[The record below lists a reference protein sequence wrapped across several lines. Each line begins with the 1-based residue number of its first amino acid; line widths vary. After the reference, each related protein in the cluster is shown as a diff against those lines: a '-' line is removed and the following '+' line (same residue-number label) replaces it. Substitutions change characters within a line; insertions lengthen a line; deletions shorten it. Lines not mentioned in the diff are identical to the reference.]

1 MQPLKWVKSAW
12 ELLMPELNGHAMGRV
27 RHIHFVGIGGAGMSG
42 IAELLH
48 NLGYEVSG
56 TDISENRTTRRLQSL
71 GIRVSLGHDGSNVTG
86 SDVVVY
92 SSAVSSEN
100 PELKSAHQQ
109 RIPVIRRAQM
119 LAELMRFHSGIAVA
133 GTHGKTT
140 TTSLIA
146 SVLAE
151 GGLDPTYVIGG
162 LLNSAG
168 SHARLGSGKYLVA
181 EADESD
187 ASFHHLQPVIA
198 VLTNI
203 DPDHLENYGGDFNSL
218 KENFTEF
225 LNRLPFYGLAV
236 VCVDNPG
243 SRGITGRITNSFIT
257 YGIDND
263 ADFMADN
270 IRYDKSTTEFDVI
283 HGSEQNWSGLR
294 LNLPGR
300 HNVLNALAAIAV
312 ATELGVD
319 KQTIARAL
327 ENFQGIARRC
337 HVLGDIR
344 IDNKNVL
351 LIDDYA
357 HHPEEIAAILSAVKS
372 GWPGRR
378 VVVIFQPHRYSR
390 TRDLF
395 GEFRNILSTV
405 DVLIL
410 LEIYSAGESPI
421 EGVTGDA
428 LCRAIREHGRL
439 EPVFVESVAD
449 VIPVLPE
456 LLRGQDILL
465 ILGAGNIGSLGGSLL
480 DQYAPNVH

>member
-1 MQPLKWVKSAW
+1 
-12 ELLMPELNGHAMGRV
+12 MGRV

-42 IAELLH
+42 IAEVLK

-56 TDISENRTTRRLQSL
+56 TDINESSTTRHLQSM
-71 GIRVSLGHDGSNVTG
+71 GIRVDLGHEASHVNG

-92 SSAVSSEN
+92 SSAVSADN
-100 PELKSAHQQ
+100 PELQSARQK

-146 SVLAE
+146 SLLAE
-151 GGLDPTYVIGG
+151 GGYDPTYVIGG

-168 SHARLGSGKYLVA
+168 SHARLGKGRYLVA

-203 DPDHLENYGGDFNSL
+203 DPDHLENYGDDFSVL
-218 KENFTEF
+218 KSNFADF

-243 SRGITGRITNSFIT
+243 SREIMRRIACSFIT
-257 YGIDND
+257 YGIENE
-263 ADFMADN
+263 ADFSASR
-270 IRYDKSTTEFDVI
+270 IRHDKNVTEFEVC
-283 HGSEQNWSGLR
+283 HGVPQTRYQVR

-312 ATELGVD
+312 ATELGVAR
-319 KQTIARAL
+319 TAIIRAL
-327 ENFQGIARRC
+327 AGFQGIGRRC
-337 HVLGDIR
+337 QILGDIR
-344 IDNKNVL
+344 IDDRALL

-357 HHPEEIAAILSAVKS
+357 HHPAEIAATLSAVRS

-378 VVVIFQPHRYSR
+378 LVVIFQPHRYTR
-390 TRDLF
+390 TRYLLA
-395 GEFRNILSTV
+395 EFADVLSTV
-405 DVLIL
+405 DALVLL
-410 LEIYSAGESPI
+410 GIYAAGETPI
-421 EGVTGDA
+421 AGVTGTVLYQAVRDKGGCKPVYVEQLEDVHA
-428 LCRAIREHGRL
+428 VLHGLVR
-439 EPVFVESVAD
+439 D
-449 VIPVLPE
+449 
-456 LLRGQDILL
+456 QDILL
-465 ILGAGNIGSLGGSLL
+465 ILGAGSIGALGGQL
-480 DQYAPNVH
+480 VHKYGQAIN